1 MVDWLWKKRERNSW
15 SPGISSL
22 EPKKFNSDSY
32 FLCEKSIILL
42 RIWVLE
48 TLKVKESL
56 TKLTRLGK
64 FSFAKKKNK
73 LPVTGISNEQN
84 CSNEQ
89 KHIWSEFDKKTF
101 PRHEHEKLF
110 IYKQL

>member
-1 MVDWLWKKRERNSW
+1 M
-15 SPGISSL
+15 
-22 EPKKFNSDSY
+22 
-32 FLCEKSIILL
+32 
-42 RIWVLE
+42 LE
-48 TLKVKESL
+48 TLKLKESL
-56 TKLTRLGK
+56 TKLTRLSK

-73 LPVTGISNEQN
+73 LNGISNEQN
-84 CSNEQ
+84 CLNEQ

>member
-1 MVDWLWKKRERNSW
+1 MLV
-15 SPGISSL
+15 
-22 EPKKFNSDSY
+22 
-32 FLCEKSIILL
+32 
-42 RIWVLE
+42 
-48 TLKVKESL
+48 TLKLKESL
-56 TKLTRLGK
+56 TKLTRLDK

-73 LPVTGISNEQN
+73 LTGISNEQN
-84 CSNEQ
+84 CSHEQ